1 LLWGDAATQIRSLD
15 AMNFESTQPTGLPK
29 ESFDKSLILFF
40 DGAVAA
46 TDDYTELQNEVV
58 CAGKARCFGV
68 DNRESEVAKRFVF

>member
-1 LLWGDAATQIRSLD
+1 
-15 AMNFESTQPTGLPK
+15 MNFESTQPTGLPK

-40 DGAVAA
+40 DCAVAA

-68 DNRESEVAKRFVF
+68 DNRESEVAKRFIF